1 VVNTSAAGVDRD
13 VAAEKISSSQ
23 PSNGLLASKL
33 FWLVSIGLLLIAT
46 FLAYKPVLADFLTG
60 DDYAYLPWC
69 KMAMTDP
76 GAILLEFHRPWMN
89 NYSNAFYRP
98 MLTVSMALDYRI
110 WGPGGFGFHLSNFI
124 YLLVSSTLC
133 ALIVYELAPKEE
145 SKANDL
151 PDNRQRLSWAIASGG
166 LFALYPL
173 HPEAISWMTG
183 RVDCFTTMF
192 ILGSMW
198 CYIQWRKK
206 NATKFIAIG
215 IVSMA
220 IALMSKE
227 SAITIPV
234 LITLYEFWLGNSE
247 NDGSSVKEGSV
258 KEGLIATVFRTI
270 KKSLPFWIALAAY
283 FVWRRIAL
291 GTFIGGY
298 DNSLFITDWHALA
311 ARWSEGLKNLVV
323 PLNSSYFGVHSLV
336 TKAWYGFLATSVI
349 CFVVGLLKNPQ
360 FTRPIAF
367 IFCWMLAG
375 FIPVYKIFTL
385 NSGLQGGRLVYLV
398 TVPLCILLTYGLT
411 HLVGRK
417 GRSLMHLQT
426 GLLALVMGLS
436 CFVLYTNNLA
446 WAASGEI
453 TNKIK
458 SELNR
463 FYTTTPGDPPVL
475 IAGMPNSYLGAHCC
489 VNAQDGLTK
498 FPQINRDIFNC
509 YKIDEDDPFF
519 PFGFLKDSILLSGS
533 HLLYWDQHS
542 EKLTPVTFTQ
552 SKQSQTEWR
561 GEALKNIVEV
571 LPNPKVQATFGTP
584 GLVITSDSTPNK
596 RPSVIVKIPNLSCWQ
611 TDFIA
616 MKLQIDPSASCD
628 IGIGADLLYKNGILN
643 DFELPYRL
651 HASIENTSE
660 AQEVIFPLRSRATWA
675 FGGTAKEIEIRL
687 PTKGQFGIESISLPK
702 AESLLPKIGF
712 LHADLKQAKGIL
724 HFDASHSA
732 NTISYDLSNLARA
745 TTAHLE
751 ITKLSQYFE
760 EQNTRNESKVL
771 LRTLTSNKSSGT
783 FTLNHSDF
791 PSRGFYQ
798 ARIKAFDS
806 AGKQVGLSSDYISL
820 SVDY

>member
-1 VVNTSAAGVDRD
+1 VINTSPAGVGKH
-13 VAAEKISSSQ
+13 VAAEKIPSSN
-23 PSNGLLASKL
+23 PSGKL
-33 FWLVSIGLLLIAT
+33 FWLIAIGLLLAAT

-76 GAILLEFHRPWMN
+76 GAILVEFHRPWMN
-89 NYSNAFYRP
+89 NFSNAFYRP

-133 ALIVYELAPKEE
+133 GFIVYELAPEEE
-145 SKANDL
+145 SDQVNKQ
-151 PDNRQRLSWAIASGG
+151 QRLSWAIASGG

-192 ILGSMW
+192 ILGSLW
-198 CYIQWRKK
+198 CYIQWRKN
-206 NATKFIAIG
+206 NALKFIAIG
-215 IVSMA
+215 ILSMA

-234 LITLYEFWLGNSE
+234 LITLYEFWLGDPG
-247 NDGSSVKEGSV
+247 NDGLV
-258 KEGLIATVFRTI
+258 ATVLRTV

-283 FVWRRIAL
+283 FIWRRIAL

-298 DNSLFITDWHALA
+298 DNSLFITDWQALA

-323 PLNSSYFGVHSLV
+323 PLNSFYFGAHSLI
-336 TKAWYGFLATSVI
+336 TKAWYGFLATSIV
-349 CFVVGLLKNPQ
+349 CFIVAAVKNPQ
-360 FTRPIAF
+360 LKRTIAF
-367 IFCWMLAG
+367 LICWTLAS

-385 NSGLQGGRLVYLV
+385 NGGLQGGRLVYLV
-398 TVPLCILLTYGLT
+398 TVPLCILLTFGFAFLSHRNRVGAFQNTLIALT
-411 HLVGRK
+411 M
-417 GRSLMHLQT
+417 SL
-426 GLLALVMGLS
+426 A

-458 SELNR
+458 SELNQ
-463 FYTTTPGDPPVL
+463 FYTVTSGDPPVL
-475 IAGMPNSYLGAHCC
+475 IAGLPNSYLGAHCC

-519 PFGFLKDSILLSGS
+519 PFGYLKNSILLSGS
-533 HLLYWDQHS
+533 KLLFWDQHS
-542 EKLTPVTFTQ
+542 EKLKPVSFAQ
-552 SKQSQTEWR
+552 SELSQTEWR
-561 GEALKNIVEV
+561 GDQLKNIVDV
-571 LPNPKVQATFGTP
+571 LPNPLVQASFGSS
-584 GLVITSDSTPNK
+584 GLVIKSDSTPNK
-596 RPSVIVKIPNLSCWQ
+596 RPAIIVKIPNLSCWR

-616 MKLQIDPSASCD
+616 MKLRVGQPGDT
-628 IGIGADLLYKNGILN
+628 GIGADLLYKNEILN
-643 DFELPYRL
+643 DFELAYRL
-651 HASIENTSE
+651 HATIDNKEDS
-660 AQEVIFPLRSRATWA
+660 QEVIFPLRSRATWA
-675 FGGTAKEIEIRL
+675 FGGVAKELEIRL
-687 PTKGQFGIESISLPK
+687 PAKGQFTIEAISLPMTNT
-702 AESLLPKIGF
+702 LLPKIGF
-712 LHADLKQAKGIL
+712 PNSDLKESRGIL
-724 HFDASHSA
+724 HFDSKHPG
-732 NTISYDLSNLARA
+732 NQITFDLSNLEGA
-745 TTAHLE
+745 TNAHLE

-771 LRTLTSNKSSGT
+771 MRTITSDKSRGT
-783 FTLNHSDF
+783 FALNRLDF

-798 ARIKAFDS
+798 ARIKAFDA
-806 AGKQVGLSSDYISL
+806 AGKQIGLSSDYISL
-820 SVDY
+820 SID